1 MRCVVQRVSCAQVS
15 VEQRII
21 ASIRIGLC
29 VLVGVGTDDDERDV
43 DYVATKLAGLRV
55 FDDTLG
61 KMNLDLRTV
70 CGELLLVS
78 QFTLLGDIRRGNRPS
93 FTAAAPPECARNLYE
108 SLATKLRSKY
118 GLPVS
123 TGQFQAHMHVEL
135 VNDGPVT
142 ILIDSKK
149 LV

>member
-1 MRCVVQRVSCAQVS
+1 MRCVVQRVSCARVS

-29 VLVGVGTDDDERDV
+29 VLVGVGTDDDEHDV

-55 FDDTLG
+55 FNDTLG
-61 KMNLDLRTV
+61 KMNLDVRTV

>member
-1 MRCVVQRVSCAQVS
+1 
-15 VEQRII
+15 
-21 ASIRIGLC
+21 
-29 VLVGVGTDDDERDV
+29 
-43 DYVATKLAGLRV
+43 
-55 FDDTLG
+55 
-61 KMNLDLRTV
+61 
-70 CGELLLVS
+70 
-78 QFTLLGDIRRGNRPS
+78 
-93 FTAAAPPECARNLYE
+93 LYE

>member
-15 VEQRII
+15 VEQKII

-29 VLVGVGTDDDERDV
+29 VLVGVGTDDDEHDV

>member
-29 VLVGVGTDDDERDV
+29 VLVGVGTDDDEHDV

-93 FTAAAPPECARNLYE
+93 FTAAAPPELARNLYE

>member
-61 KMNLDLRTV
+61 KMNLDVRAV
-70 CGELLLVS
+70 SGELLLVS

>member
-15 VEQRII
+15 VDQITI

-29 VLVGVGTDDDERDV
+29 VLVGVGTDDDEHDV

-55 FDDTLG
+55 FEDTLG
-61 KMNLDLRTV
+61 KMNLDVRTIG
-70 CGELLLVS
+70 GEILLVS

-93 FTAAAPPECARNLYE
+93 FTAAAPPERARNLYE
-108 SLATKLRSKY
+108 TLATKLRSKY

-142 ILIDSKK
+142 ILVDSKK
-149 LV
+149 SI